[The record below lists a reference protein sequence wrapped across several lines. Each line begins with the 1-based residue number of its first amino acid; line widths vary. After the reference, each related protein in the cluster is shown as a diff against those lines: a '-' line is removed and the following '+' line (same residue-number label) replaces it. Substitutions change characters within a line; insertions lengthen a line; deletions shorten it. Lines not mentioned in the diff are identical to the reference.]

1 MKTLREEHRAPVGEL
16 DFSFRGVPDPFKKCA
31 LGISTLLVSTS
42 TLRDVELRHDQR
54 SYGLPMASLFRESK
68 ESSDAT
74 FFFHSFG
81 VQSEGAQ
88 LLPLQEILEKWCE
101 EQRKAIDSVYNGLK
115 DRLP

>member
-74 FFFHSFG
+74 FFFILLVYRVKGLNFYRCRRYWRS
-81 VQSEGAQ
+81 GAKSRERQ
-88 LLPLQEILEKWCE
+88 
-101 EQRKAIDSVYNGLK
+101 
-115 DRLP
+115 